1 MKVAL
6 IGASGF
12 VGTAILQELLDRGHQ
27 VKAIVR
33 DRAKVRAQGPNL
45 TVAGA
50 NALNEKEVA
59 AQVQGYDAVVSA
71 YNPGWTNPNL
81 YREFLQG
88 SQAIQAGVKQAAVP
102 RLIVI
107 GGGGSLYVA
116 EGVQAVD
123 TPAFP
128 NEWKAGATAARDYL
142 NLLKEEK
149 ELNWTFLS
157 PPLEMH
163 QGTSGVRKGSYR
175 TGLENP
181 VFNEEGRSVISVED
195 IAVAIVDELE
205 NPKHPQQRFTVAY

>member
-12 VGTAILQELLDRGHQ
+12 VGTAILKELLDRGHQ

-33 DRAKVRAQGPNL
+33 DTAKISTQNPHL
-45 TVAGA
+45 TVAAA
-50 NALNEKEVA
+50 NALNPAEVA
-59 AQVQGYDAVVSA
+59 AQVTGQQAVVSA

-88 SQAIQAGVKQAAVP
+88 SQAIQAGVKQAGVN
-102 RLIVI
+102 RLVVI
-107 GGGGSLYVA
+107 GGAGSLYVA

-128 NEWKAGATAARDYL
+128 EAWKAGATAARDYL
-142 NLLKEEK
+142 NLLKEEEK
-149 ELNWTFLS
+149 LDWTFLS
-157 PPLEMH
+157 PALEMH
-163 QGTSGVRKGSYR
+163 PGTSGVRKGHYR

-195 IAVAIVDELE
+195 LAVAVADELE
-205 NPKHPQQRFTVAY
+205 NPRHHRQRYTVAY